1 MTTAPT
7 THSNATSLPTA
18 TDFLPWQGRSL
29 DETPGLIADYLKKK
43 AAKAT
48 ADADFIQADA
58 KLKEAFADK
67 RMDRYWC
74 DLSQVYDC
82 PGVTF
87 TEMERKLWPAECFS
101 EELREQ
107 MAAEKLTR
115 EPKVSTWWKA
125 KVKDA

>member
-7 THSNATSLPTA
+7 TNSNAISSPTA

-67 RMDRYWC
+67 RMDKYWC
-74 DLSQVYDC
+74 DLSHVYDC

-87 TEMERKLWPAECFS
+87 TASQRTTWPAECFS
-101 EELREQ
+101 EELQEQ

-115 EPKVSTWWKA
+115 EPKVTTWWKA